1 MVHDTPTLKLR
12 AAFAPILIALAS
24 VGTALST
31 LLIASVAIKITL
43 LVIAASLLVATGASL
58 ATLVAR
64 AKPTCDE

>member
-1 MVHDTPTLKLR
+1 MASKGTR

-24 VGTALST
+24 VGIALST

-43 LVIAASLLVATGASL
+43 LVIAALLLVATGATL

-64 AKPTCDE
+64 AKPPCDE